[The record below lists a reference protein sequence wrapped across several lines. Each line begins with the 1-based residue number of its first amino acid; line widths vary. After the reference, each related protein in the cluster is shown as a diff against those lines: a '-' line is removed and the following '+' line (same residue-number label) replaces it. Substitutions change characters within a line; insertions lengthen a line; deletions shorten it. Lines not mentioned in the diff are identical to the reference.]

1 METEASLTLGVLP
14 EDLEGEP
21 PQDLTGIVSGMATT
35 LAVEASP
42 RSVEGVYQT
51 EYNQKTGEII
61 ISSSVTE
68 ADYEA
73 ITPAEDMA
81 ALREYAKQMKGQK
94 VVFINATA
102 AGGGV
107 AIMRKPQVHLMRT
120 LGIDAH
126 WYALRPDEKAFQ
138 ITKGKFHNVL
148 QDVAPQ
154 GTILTSDDE
163 KYYEGWMHDNAKM
176 LQEPLSTASH
186 IICDDW
192 QPSGLIPYIKGYD
205 ETLADGTT
213 KHHDGL
219 NPDAT
224 LLFRDHIQ
232 TEGELMGTPGTPQ
245 HKTWD
250 YIWNHNRVK
259 EADAF
264 ITHPVADFV
273 PPNVPDQKVVYMP
286 ATIDPLDDLNRAL
299 STAERQAG
307 IGFINRQLE
316 LNDGQEP
323 LDMSRPYFILMAR
336 FDPSK
341 GMDKGIEAYVK
352 ARSKLVADGVPI
364 EKIPQFLLIG
374 NGSIDDPDGPT
385 VLEQVMTQRSHLDE
399 ATQADLKVARVPHN
413 DMAINAVI
421 GGALLALQPS
431 TREGFESRVTD
442 AQWQGVE
449 VIGSAEGGIPLQII
463 EGVNGYV
470 ISPYNTDA
478 WADRMVER
486 TKTLADPKALQ
497 AERQRVRDVTHHES
511 YKFTT
516 IPNTLRWLGL
526 CTHAKDPNFAGNR
539 RYPEEFIHAA

>member
-1 METEASLTLGVLP
+1 MEAEANLNLGFVPTAEEELA
-14 EDLEGEP
+14 L
-21 PQDLTGIVSGMATT
+21 QDLGGKLSEMATT
-35 LAVEASP
+35 SAVEASP
-42 RSVEGVYQT
+42 RTIESAYQKQ
-51 EYNQKTGEII
+51 YNEKTGEIT
-61 ISSSVTE
+61 ISSSVTLE
-68 ADYEA
+68 DYEA
-73 ITPAEDMA
+73 ITPAEDIE
-81 ALREYAKQMKGQK
+81 ALKSYAEKMQGRELLF
-94 VVFINATA
+94 VNATA

-107 AIMRKPQVHLMRT
+107 AIMRSPLVHLMN
-120 LGIDAH
+120 LVGIKAR
-126 WYALRPDEKAFQ
+126 WFALRPDEKAFE

-148 QDVAPQ
+148 QNVAAP
-154 GTILTSDDE
+154 GTELTEDDQR
-163 KYYEGWMHDNAKM
+163 YYEGWMADNAKM
-176 LQEPLSTASH
+176 LEEPLRSATD

-192 QPSGLIPYIKGYD
+192 QPSGLIQYIKGYD
-205 ETLADGTT
+205 ETLADGTV
-213 KHHDGL
+213 KHHEGF

-232 TEGELMGTPGTPQ
+232 TEGKLMETPGTPQ
-245 HKTWD
+245 HKTWA
-250 YIWNHNRVK
+250 YIWDHNRVR

-264 ITHPVADFV
+264 ITHPVDDFV
-273 PPNVPDQKVVYMP
+273 PRNVPDQKVVYMP
-286 ATIDPLDDLNRAL
+286 ATIDPLDDLNRPL

-307 IGFINRQLE
+307 IGFINRQLA
-316 LNDGQEP
+316 LNEDQKP
-323 LDMSRPYFILMAR
+323 LDLSRPYFILMAR

-352 ARSKLVADGVPI
+352 TRDRLVAEGVPL

-374 NGSIDDPDGPT
+374 NGSVDDPDGVPM
-385 VLEQVMTQRSHLDE
+385 LAQIMTQRGQLDA
-399 ATQADLKVARVPHN
+399 ATQNDLKIARVPHN

-463 EGVNGYV
+463 EGQNGYV

-486 TKTLADPKALQ
+486 AQTLATPAALQ
-497 AERQRVRDVTHHES
+497 AERQKVRNITHTES

-526 CTHAKDPNFAGNR
+526 CMHAKDTDFAGNR
-539 RYPEEFIHAA
+539 RYPEEFLPAA

>member
-1 METEASLTLGVLP
+1 MEADANINLGFVPTQEEELSLPVLGGRLS
-14 EDLEGEP
+14 E
-21 PQDLTGIVSGMATT
+21 MATS
-35 LAVEASP
+35 LAVEESP
-42 RSVEGVYQT
+42 RNIENAYQKQYD
-51 EYNQKTGEII
+51 EKTGEIT
-61 ISSSVTE
+61 ISSSVTLE
-68 ADYEA
+68 DYEA
-73 ITPAEDMA
+73 ITPSEDIELLKSYAEKMQD
-81 ALREYAKQMKGQK
+81 REILF
-94 VVFINATA
+94 VNATA

-107 AIMRKPQVHLMRT
+107 AIMRAPLIHLMN
-120 LGIDAH
+120 LVGIKAR
-126 WYALRPDEKAFQ
+126 WFALRPDEKAFE

-148 QDVAPQ
+148 QNVAPV
-154 GTILTSDDE
+154 GTELTEDDQQ
-163 KYYEGWMHDNAKM
+163 YYEGWMADNAKM
-176 LQEPLSTASH
+176 LKEPLSSATD

-192 QPSGLIPYIKGYD
+192 QPSGLIQYIKGYD
-205 ETLADGTT
+205 ETQPDGTV
-213 KHHDGL
+213 KHHDGF

-232 TEGELMGTPGTPQ
+232 TEGELMETPGTPQ

-250 YIWNHNRVK
+250 YIWQHNRVS

-264 ITHPVADFV
+264 ITHPVDDFV
-273 PPNVPDQKVVYMP
+273 PRNVPDQKVVYMP
-286 ATIDPLDDLNRAL
+286 ATIDPLDDLNRPL

-307 IGFINRQLE
+307 IGFINRQLA
-316 LNDGQEP
+316 LNEDQKP
-323 LDMSRPYFILMAR
+323 LDLSRPYFILMAR

-352 ARSKLVADGVPI
+352 TRDRLLADGVPL

-374 NGSIDDPDGPT
+374 NGSVDDPDGVPM
-385 VLEQVMTQRSHLDE
+385 LAQIMTQRSQLDE
-399 ATQADLKVARVPHN
+399 ATQNDLKIARVPHN

-431 TREGFESRVTD
+431 TKEGFESRVTD

-463 EGVNGYV
+463 EGKNGYV
-470 ISPYNTDA
+470 ISPYDTTA

-486 TKTLADPKALQ
+486 AKTLADPTALQ
-497 AERQRVRDVTHHES
+497 AERQKVRQITHTES

-526 CTHAKDPNFAGNR
+526 CMHAKDADFAGNR
-539 RYPEEFIHAA
+539 RYPEEFISAA

>member
-1 METEASLTLGVLP
+1 MEAEASLNPGFIP
-14 EDLEGEP
+14 EELEGEP
-21 PQDLTGIVSGMATT
+21 QEDVTRIVSGMATT
-35 LAVEASP
+35 LAVETSP
-42 RSVEGVYQT
+42 RSVEAAYQT
-51 EYNQKTGEII
+51 QYDEKTGEII
-61 ISSSVTE
+61 VTSNVTE

-81 ALREYAKQMKGQK
+81 ALRRYAKRMEGQK
-94 VVFINATA
+94 VIFINATA

-107 AIMRKPQVHLMRT
+107 AIMRKPQVHLMQA

-148 QDVAPQ
+148 QDVAPA
-154 GTILTSDDE
+154 GTILTEDDE
-163 KYYEGWMHDNAKM
+163 RYYEGWMHDNAKM
-176 LQEPLSTASH
+176 LDEPLRTASH

-205 ETLADGTT
+205 ETLHDGTV

-232 TEGELMGTPGTPQ
+232 TEGELMETPGTPQ
-245 HKTWD
+245 HKTWE
-250 YIWNHNRVK
+250 YIWDHNRVK

-264 ITHPVADFV
+264 ITHPVDDFV
-273 PPNVPDQKVVYMP
+273 PLNVPDQKVVYMP
-286 ATIDPLDDLNRAL
+286 ATIDPLDDLNRPL

-352 ARSKLVADGVPI
+352 TRNQLVAEGVPI
-364 EKIPQFLLIG
+364 EQIPQFLLIG

-385 VLEQVMTQRSHLDE
+385 VLEQVMMQRGQLDE
-399 ATQADLKVARVPHN
+399 ATQRDLKVARVPHN

-421 GGALLALQPS
+421 GGAMLALQPS
-431 TREGFESRVTD
+431 TKEGFESRVTD
-442 AQWQGVE
+442 AQWQGVQ

-463 EGVNGYV
+463 EGENGYV
-470 ISPYNTDA
+470 ISPYDTDA
-478 WADRMVER
+478 WASRMVER
-486 TKTLADPKALQ
+486 TKALSDPVALQ
-497 AERQRVRDVTHHES
+497 AERQRVRQLTHTES

-526 CTHAKDPNFAGNR
+526 CMHAKDPDFAGNR